1 MFGEGA
7 LMFGR
12 SFDVWGRSFDVWGRS
27 FDVWG
32 ELLRFGGGAH
42 SYLDVWR
49 SGTFQ
54 GKPQVSE
61 CATNCKHRP

>member
-32 ELLRFGGGAH
+32 ELLRFGG
-42 SYLDVWR
+42 R
-49 SGTFQ
+49 GTFVP
-54 GKPQVSE
+54 GRVEEWHIPRETTSK
-61 CATNCKHRP
+61 